1 MDFVQET
8 GLERVG
14 VFPWSAEE
22 GTPAEK
28 LPDRVPEQ
36 EQQRRVEELMLVQ
49 QEVAFSWN
57 RSRLGSEVDVL
68 IDSVCQ
74 ETGSLLGR
82 SYAEAPEIDSSIR
95 LPAGSGQVGEMVPC
109 RITETDDYDLIAELT
124 GNLQSIEQTE
134 GGEVDPRIIAEGKRL
149 A

>member
-1 MDFVQET
+1 
-8 GLERVG
+8 
-14 VFPWSAEE
+14 
-22 GTPAEK
+22 
-28 LPDRVPEQ
+28 
-36 EQQRRVEELMLVQ
+36 MLVQ

-82 SYAEAPEIDSSIR
+82 SYAEAPEIDSTIR
-95 LPAGSGQVGEMVPC
+95 IPAGSGQVGEMVPC
-109 RITETDDYDLIAELT
+109 RITETDDYDLIAEVT
-124 GNLQSIEQTE
+124 GNLQSIEQAE
-134 GGEVDPRIIAEGKRL
+134 GGEVDPRITAEGKRL